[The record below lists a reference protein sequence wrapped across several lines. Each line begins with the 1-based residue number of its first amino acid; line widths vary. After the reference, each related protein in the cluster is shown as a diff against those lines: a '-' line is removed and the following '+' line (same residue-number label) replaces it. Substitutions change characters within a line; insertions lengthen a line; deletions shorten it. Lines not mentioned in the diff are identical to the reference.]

1 LRSINQKK
9 QKPAMNFPSAQQLKN
24 FLKQTFLIGLV
35 ISLTVYAWLRL
46 IFFEVPFSLSEDGSI
61 IIKTVLFGW
70 FVIILLK
77 AVWLLILLVAEKI
90 ETRRTKKSAAV

>member
-1 LRSINQKK
+1 
-9 QKPAMNFPSAQQLKN
+9 MNFPSAQQLKN
-24 FLKQTFLIGLV
+24 FLKQTFLVGLV

-77 AVWLLILLVAEKI
+77 AAWLLMLLVAEKI

>member
-1 LRSINQKK
+1 
-9 QKPAMNFPSAQQLKN
+9 MNFPSVQQLKS

-70 FVIILLK
+70 FVIIVLK
-77 AVWLLILLVAEKI
+77 AAWLFMLLVAEKI
-90 ETRRTKKSAAV
+90 ETLRTKKGTAI